1 MGAINPAN
9 KQRQQAIDN
18 AIQDRASAK
27 FERRVRIEIA
37 KTMREA
43 ADEYERRGEIG
54 IALAVQDHSQALAT
68 ALAAQYRSVGKMFG
82 MRLLD
87 EAKSYRGP
95 VVQKRETLETF
106 NLFLEAFIEDWTAT
120 RITQIDQTTESQ
132 IRSLVRA
139 GLEEGLGI
147 DKIAKQI
154 REQASSISQVRAHVI
169 ARTETH
175 SAAGFGAQQAA
186 EATGL
191 DLEKEWIAAA
201 DERTREDH
209 LEVDGTRIGM
219 KEVFTVGDSQ
229 MMFPGDPSGSAEQVI
244 NCRCSLAYWSE

>member
-27 FERRVRIEIA
+27 FERRIRLELA

-43 ADEYERRGEIG
+43 ATEYERRGEIG
-54 IALAVQDHSQALAT
+54 IALAVRDHTIALEN
-68 ALAAQYRSVGKMFG
+68 ALETQYRTVGRMFG

-95 VVQKRETLETF
+95 VVVKRETLETF
-106 NLFLEAFIEDWTAT
+106 NLFLEGFIEDWTAT
-120 RITQIDQTTESQ
+120 RITQINRTTETQ
-132 IRSLVRA
+132 IRSLIRS

-147 DKIAKQI
+147 DKISKQI
-154 REQASSISQVRAHVI
+154 REQADSISRVRANVI

-186 EATGL
+186 ESTGL
-191 DLEKEWIAAA
+191 ELEKEWVAAA

-209 LEVDGTRIGM
+209 QEVDGTRIGM
-219 KEVFTVGDSQ
+219 KEAFTVGDSE
-229 MMFPGDPSGSAEQVI
+229 MMFPGDPAGSAEQVI
-244 NCRCSLAYWSE
+244 NCRCSVAYWSE